1 MKLTLK
7 RSFVA
12 AAVGI
17 AAVVTPLAL
26 TTALTGVSKVP
37 GTVAG
42 ATGTQSSPD
51 QILYGQTSG
60 TPANFY
66 QYVPG
71 NGSAATTQTVTPK
84 NGNCG
89 TPTISDPNGS
99 ILAITAKL
107 YAASPS
113 SNEYDNASSPAT
125 VGSTQ
130 LATGVCDISPAWSI
144 ENKAGKGAE
153 ALDFSPGPDTKVIGT
168 NRTFT
173 DAQIPIQRKDS
184 GVSQPGATVQLV
196 EFDSSGNQLA
206 SQTCTI
212 NGGQGTLI
220 TADTNGPGTG
230 GNCTGATAS
239 FFQSVEVRNLTT
251 STSLSV
257 VGPAATFTLGSVVC
271 GQQTIQS
278 TGPVSATLTVNA
290 APSVCKSYTSF
301 SSGPNA
307 NGQETLMFNGF
318 SAGSIPFTVNITWPA
333 VPLCQPDAQNHQDPN
348 SVPVP
353 PALALPICA
362 PHEFS
367 FDNIT
372 YYDQAYCRTPSAP
385 GPGIVPEQELCT
397 ANKAYNNVTVNPDGS
412 VTPITTASNAPGTQI
427 TETWVGDIDWWAK

>member
-1 MKLTLK
+1 MKFTLK
-7 RSFVA
+7 RSFVV

-17 AAVVTPLAL
+17 AAVITPLAL
-26 TTALTGVSKVP
+26 TSALTGVTKAP

-51 QILYGQTSG
+51 QILYGQTTG
-60 TPANFY
+60 TPSTFY
-66 QYVPG
+66 EYVPG
-71 NGSAATTQTVTPK
+71 NGSASTTQTVSAK
-84 NGNCG
+84 NGKCG
-89 TPTISDPNGS
+89 TPSVSGAP
-99 ILAITAKL
+99 ILAVTAKL
-107 YAASPS
+107 YSASP
-113 SNEYDNASSPAT
+113 NANYYTNASGPAT
-125 VGSTQ
+125 VGTSG
-130 LATGVCDISPAWSI
+130 LATGVCDISPAWSL
-144 ENKAGKGAE
+144 ENKSGQGAE
-153 ALDFSPGPDTKVIGT
+153 ALDFSPGSNTVIGS

-184 GVSQPGATVQLV
+184 GVAQPGATVQLV

-212 NGGQGTLI
+212 SGGQGTQI

-230 GNCTGATAS
+230 GNCTGSSAS
-239 FFQSVEVRNLTT
+239 FFSTVEVRNLTT

-257 VGPAATFTLGSVVC
+257 VGPDATFTLGSVVC

-278 TGPVSATLTVNA
+278 TGPVAATLTVNA

-318 SAGSIPFTVNITWPA
+318 SAGAIPFTVNITWPA
-333 VPLCQPDAQNHQDPN
+333 VPLCQPYDDSNHPDQS
-348 SVPVP
+348 SVPIP
-353 PALALPICA
+353 PAQTLPTCA

-367 FDNIT
+367 FDNVT
-372 YYDQAYCRTPSAP
+372 YYDQAYCQTPSPP